1 MRLWA
6 SQVERKRDTL
16 DCLCSLD
23 MDTRREKRREPLRR
37 LCDLLLCFYSLLSL
51 THSCWPAAGE
61 FFYKAKTRHSLP
73 GAARK
78 KVSLSSI
85 EFHRFGCSAVCWGC
99 WQLALGPT
107 AATVT
112 PARAF
117 LFFDSR
123 ILSNRPAEATPPNA
137 QYDGFLLQQTLDLPS
152 FLLQCHVQP
161 LHRDAT
167 SIGSRGLFS

>member
-1 MRLWA
+1 MSRCAGYVICSSA
-6 SQVERKRDTL
+6 SIRF
-16 DCLCSLD
+16 S
-23 MDTRREKRREPLRR
+23 
-37 LCDLLLCFYSLLSL
+37 LSL
-51 THSCWPAAGE
+51 TPAGLLQASFSIKQKQDTLSREQHGR
-61 FFYKAKTRHSLP
+61 KSL
-73 GAARK
+73 
-78 KVSLSSI
+78 SLSSI